1 MSGVMDNGDM
11 WLLGLML
18 ALAGGALLIWLRERR
33 AEREE
38 RRAEREERR
47 AEMRELHAKLDAMN
61 ARLENLGAKVG
72 AVEVKVEA
80 VEAKVEANAEQLRG
94 INERVGELSERMA
107 STEGLVEGLK
117 MMLSYLGLVRERASP
132 SPFEP
137 SDGGRRSGREA
148 AQESQL

>member
-1 MSGVMDNGDM
+1 MGGVMDNGDM

-38 RRAEREERR
+38 RRAEMK
-47 AEMRELHAKLDAMN
+47 EMHAKLDAIN
-61 ARLENLGAKVG
+61 AKLENLGAKV
-72 AVEVKVEA
+72 EA
-80 VEAKVEANAEQLRG
+80 VETKVEANAEQLRG
-94 INERVGELSERMA
+94 LNERVGELSERMA

-132 SPFEP
+132 FESPSPPGP
-137 SDGGRRSGREA
+137 SDGGRRRGREA
-148 AQESQL
+148 GQESRL